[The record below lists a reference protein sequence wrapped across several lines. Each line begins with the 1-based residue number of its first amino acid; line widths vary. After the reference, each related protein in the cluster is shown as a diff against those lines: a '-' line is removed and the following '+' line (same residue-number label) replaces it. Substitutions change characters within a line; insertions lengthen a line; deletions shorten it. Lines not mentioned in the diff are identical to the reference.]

1 MDKPQ
6 VKASTYLSHDELRQF
21 TARSNLAG
29 LALLVGNWAAIALIF
44 SVVAAWP
51 NVFTALAALFLLG
64 GRQLGLAVLMHEAGH
79 KTLFRSQRLNQTLG
93 EWLAAYPVLGDC
105 GAYGAS
111 HREHHRLA
119 GTDEDPDLPN
129 YRAYPVSAASFRR
142 KLLRDLTGQTGL
154 RLLLGT
160 LRGAGN
166 RMMMRDG
173 EGTTAVRRGLLANAA
188 LFAVL
193 WLAGHPT
200 LYLLW
205 VAAYLTAYPLVAR
218 IRQVAEHGN
227 VPALYE
233 RDPRGKHAHDP
244 RGPAGA
250 HGPCAKLRQLPRRTP
265 PHAQRALLA
274 AAGPARPAGR
284 ARLLCRTPEGHRRW
298 LLGRDPSRG
307 AGVRSPNSDCDLT
320 VSLACRGRTPSTRAA
335 WNALPLRHDNRLS
348 CGTPGRGHRPARPLG
363 QAYPGAL

>member
-1 MDKPQ
+1 MDKPP
-6 VKASTYLSHDELRQF
+6 VKASAYLSHDELRQF
-21 TARSNLAG
+21 TARSNIAG
-29 LALLVGNWAAIALIF
+29 LALLAGNWAAVALIF

-51 NVFTALAALFLLG
+51 NVFTALAALLLLG

-105 GAYGAS
+105 RAYGAS

-233 RDPRGKHAHDP
+233 RDPRGNT
-244 RGPAGA
+244 
-250 HGPCAKLRQLPRRTP
+250 RT
-265 PHAQRALLA
+265 
-274 AAGPARPAGR
+274 
-284 ARLLCRTPEGHRRW
+284 
-298 LLGRDPSRG
+298 
-307 AGVRSPNSDCDLT
+307 
-320 VSLACRGRTPSTRAA
+320 TRAGLLERMILA
-335 WNALPLRHDNRLS
+335 PNYVNFHVEHHLIPSVPCWRLPALHGLLVE
-348 CGTPGRGHRPARPLG
+348 RGFYAEHPKAIADGYWDVIRRAVPEFDHRTAT
-363 QAYPGAL
+363 AT